1 MNYRFITAAVLAL
14 STVGV
19 SAQTAQKPASLEP
32 AHSPFTYEVLGATP
46 SLQLGK
52 RKASESEARL
62 AAARESNSKS
72 TTGAS
77 RPRDQPATVESA
89 LRSQRDTKQ

>member
-19 SAQTAQKPASLEP
+19 SAQTAQKPATLEP

-52 RKASESEARL
+52 RKASDSEARL

-77 RPRDQPATVESA
+77 SPRDEPATVESA
-89 LRSQRDTKQ
+89 LRSQRNTKQ

>member
-1 MNYRFITAAVLAL
+1 MNYQFITAAVLAL

-46 SLQLGK
+46 SLRLPK
-52 RKASESEARL
+52 RVASTDEAKV
-62 AAARESNSKS
+62 AVARDK
-72 TTGAS
+72 
-77 RPRDQPATVESA
+77 
-89 LRSQRDTKQ
+89 SQRDVPEASRQNESATSESAARSKGETKQ

>member
-19 SAQTAQKPASLEP
+19 SAQTAKKPASLEP

-52 RKASESEARL
+52 RKASDSEARL

-77 RPRDQPATVESA
+77 SPRDEPAAVESA
-89 LRSQRDTKQ
+89 LRSLRDTKQ